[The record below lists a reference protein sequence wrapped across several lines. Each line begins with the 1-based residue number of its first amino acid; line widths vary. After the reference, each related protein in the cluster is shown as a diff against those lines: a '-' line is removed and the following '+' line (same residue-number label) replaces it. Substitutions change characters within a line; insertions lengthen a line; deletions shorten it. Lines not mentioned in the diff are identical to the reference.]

1 MALQITAS
9 SREEFRTNK
18 TVMVTEASALGMIA
32 VIRSLGRAGYQVHAC
47 SSDASALGLRSS
59 FATQAA
65 MHPPYSDP
73 GFLPWLSRY
82 IETNNVE
89 AIVPSESFLIAI
101 RPVFNKVRNLL
112 TIGPDEET
120 IYRCFSKHEVLEQFF
135 DATGDCR
142 LRENLPPSFIWKPG
156 QPLPDA
162 RELARLG
169 LPLFI
174 KTDGVHAVSGGTGTV
189 VRAETAEEA
198 VEAVRKLGS
207 SYSSILIQGFVAG
220 TRVVADFCI
229 WKGQV
234 RSRSMM
240 VARHENPHYG
250 GVSTLRS
257 VTWEDDLALDAE
269 IKLRHLGLEG
279 VAMME
284 YRRDPHTGRF
294 HFIEINARYW
304 LGLHV
309 EIMSGIDIPLI
320 QIDAFF
326 DRFASA
332 PDPDQKATL
341 VRYTIPGDIGYVLSL
356 LKDKAIS
363 LKQKAWAVLE
373 FILLC
378 LDPRVKSDFNF
389 PGDRK
394 LYYLAFFRFFW
405 STLLRRS

>member
-1 MALQITAS
+1 
-9 SREEFRTNK
+9 
-18 TVMVTEASALGMIA
+18 MVPEASALGMIA

-59 FATQAA
+59 FAIQSAV
-65 MHPPYSDP
+65 HPPYSDP

-82 IETNNVE
+82 LKTNNVD
-89 AIVPSESFLIAI
+89 AIVPSEGFLIVV
-101 RPVFNKVRNLL
+101 RPVFNEIRSLL

-120 IYRCFSKHEVLEQFF
+120 VYRCFSKHEVLEHFVNASSASGLQ
-135 DATGDCR
+135 
-142 LRENLPPSFIWKPG
+142 ENLPPSFLWKAG
-156 QPLPDA
+156 LPVPEA
-162 RELARLG
+162 HNLERLG

-174 KTDGVHAVSGGTGTV
+174 KADGVHAVSDGTSTV

-198 VEAVRKLGS
+198 AEAVRKLSS
-207 SYSSILIQGFVAG
+207 SYSSVLIQGFVPG

-229 WKGQV
+229 WKGEV

-240 VARHENPHYG
+240 VAKHENPHYG

-257 VTWEDDLALDAE
+257 VTWENDLALDAE
-269 IKLRHLGLEG
+269 KKLRHLGLEG

-284 YRRDPHTGRF
+284 YRRDPRTGRF
-294 HFIEINARYW
+294 YFIEINARYW

-309 EIMSGIDIPLI
+309 EMMSGIDIPLI
-320 QIDAFF
+320 QMDAFF
-326 DRFASA
+326 DRCVRA
-332 PDPDQKATL
+332 PDPCQKATL

-356 LKDKAIS
+356 IKDTAVS
-363 LKQKAWAVLE
+363 LKRKTWAVIE

-378 LDPRVKSDFNF
+378 LDPRVKSDLNF

-405 STLLRRS
+405 STLLRLSLIHI